1 MSNVGVVGVQ
11 WGDEG
16 KGKIIDILSAHADV
30 VVRFQGGA
38 NAGHTIVAGGKK
50 IILHLI
56 PSGILHE
63 GKYCVIGNGV
73 VLDPEVF
80 EKEVRELKELGFIKD
95 DKRLLVSGL
104 AHVIMP
110 YHKKLDVLRE
120 SRGQKKIG
128 TTGRGIGP
136 AYEDKSSRLGI
147 RVIDLLDKKV
157 LSEKVRQNLE
167 MKNFV
172 IKKYYKDEGFRA
184 RDIIKTYGE
193 YRKLLKKYMA
203 DSTAFLHRS
212 IQQGKSILFEGAQ
225 GTYLDID
232 HGTYPYVTSSNTV
245 SGNMFSGSG
254 APPTSIDYILGICKA
269 YTTRVGEGPF
279 PTELL
284 GEEGE
289 RIRKLGDEYGAT
301 TGRPRRCGWFDA
313 VIVRRAVRTNGIHG
327 LSMMKLDVLDSF
339 NTIKICVQYR
349 LGKRLYSQPPLSVND
364 FARCEPVYEEMEGWR
379 CNTRGIT
386 RYGELP
392 INARRYIERL
402 GKLVEAPIDVIS
414 TGPEREST
422 IVLNNPFVQ
431 REKSKT

>member
-1 MSNVGVVGVQ
+1 MPNVGVVGVQ

-16 KGKIIDILSAHADV
+16 KGKIIDIMSSYADV
-30 VVRFQGGA
+30 IVRFQGGA
-38 NAGHTIVAGGKK
+38 NAGHTIVAEGRR

-63 GKYCVIGNGV
+63 GKYCIIGNGV

-80 EKEVRELKELGFIKD
+80 EKEVIELKELGFIKD
-95 DKRLLVSGL
+95 DKKLLVSGL

-110 YHKKLDVLRE
+110 YHKKLDALRE
-120 SRGQKKIG
+120 SKGKRKIG

-136 AYEDKSSRLGI
+136 AYEDKISRMGI

-157 LSEKVRQNLE
+157 FSEKVKQNLE
-167 MKNFV
+167 IKNFM
-172 IKKYYKDEGFRA
+172 IKKYYKDEGFQA
-184 RDIIKTYGE
+184 RKIIKEFGE
-193 YRKLLKKYMA
+193 YRKLLKRYTV
-203 DSTAFLHRS
+203 DSTAFLHKS
-212 IQQGKSILFEGAQ
+212 IEQKKAILFEGAQ

-279 PTELL
+279 PTELF

-289 RIRKLGDEYGAT
+289 LIRKIGDEYGAT

-313 VIVRRAVRTNGIHG
+313 VIVKRAVKTNGIKG
-327 LSMMKLDVLDSF
+327 LSMMKLDVLDTF
-339 NTIKICVQYR
+339 DKIKICVKYR
-349 LGKRLYSQPPLSVND
+349 IGKRSFTQPPMSLDDLS
-364 FARCEPVYEEMEGWR
+364 RCEPLYEEMDGWETS
-379 CNTRGIT
+379 TRGIT
-386 RYGELP
+386 KYENLP
-392 INARRYIERL
+392 LKARRYLQRL
-402 GKLVEAPIDVIS
+402 SELVEARIDVVS

-422 IVLNNPFVQ
+422 IILNNPF
-431 REKSKT
+431 EKR